1 MRAAMYDAQ
10 MKVISV
16 VGARPQF
23 VKLSPID
30 HAFKA
35 AGIEHVIV
43 HTGQHYDHEMSESFF
58 EELEISQ
65 PAYNLEVG
73 SASHGVQTGQMLMGL
88 EKIFLD
94 ENPDWVLV
102 YGDTN
107 STLAG
112 TLAAVKVHLKV
123 AHLEAG
129 LRSFNR
135 AMPEEHNRVVT
146 DHTADL
152 LLAPSQLAME
162 HLKREGLEKKSLL
175 VGDVMTDVCF
185 KTRDKVLAT
194 PLVLP
199 PLVESI
205 TANGNFHLATIHRA
219 ENTDETIRLR
229 EIIESLQRLSVPTLL
244 LAHPRLIAKAAAI
257 SLELEK
263 GTLRI
268 AKPVSYPEMVYL
280 TSKAKSVI
288 TDSGGLQKEA
298 FLLKTLCTTIRTETE
313 WPETLVDGWNILKP
327 NPRELEDVVDREPTT
342 TTQSAPYGDGQ
353 TAQAVVQALKNWR

>member
-1 MRAAMYDAQ
+1 MYDPQ

-58 EELEISQ
+58 EELDISK

-73 SASHGVQTGQMLMGL
+73 SASHGVQTGQMLIGL

-94 ENPDWVLV
+94 ESPDWVLV

-112 TLAAVKVHLKV
+112 TLAAVKIHLKV

-152 LLAPSQLAME
+152 LLAPSQIAME
-162 HLKREGLEKKSLL
+162 HLKREGLEKQSLL

-185 KTRDKVLAT
+185 KTRDRVLVS
-194 PLVLP
+194 PSQLP
-199 PLVESI
+199 PVVESM
-205 TANGNFHLATIHRA
+205 TSSEDFHLATIHRA
-219 ENTDETIRLR
+219 ENTDDPVRLT
-229 EIIESLQRLSVPTLL
+229 EIITSMQNLKVPTLL

-257 SLELEK
+257 GLELEK

-280 TSKAKSVI
+280 ISKAKSVI

-313 WPETLVDGWNILKP
+313 WPETLVDGWNVLQADP
-327 NPRELEDVVDREPTT
+327 QGLEKVVDRQPTT
-342 TTQSAPYGDGQ
+342 DSQSAPYGDGN

>member
-1 MRAAMYDAQ
+1 MYDAQ

-112 TLAAVKVHLKV
+112 TLAAVKIHLKV

-152 LLAPSQLAME
+152 LLAPSQIAME

-185 KTRDKVLAT
+185 KTRDKVLST
-194 PLVLP
+194 PPSLP
-199 PLVESI
+199 PLVENV
-205 TANGNFHLATIHRA
+205 TAGGNFHLATIHRA
-219 ENTDETIRLR
+219 ENTDDTIRLR

-342 TTQSAPYGDGQ
+342 TTKSAPYGDGQ

>member
-1 MRAAMYDAQ
+1 

-58 EELEISQ
+58 EELEISK

-73 SASHGVQTGQMLMGL
+73 SASHGAQTGQMLMGL

-112 TLAAVKVHLKV
+112 TLAAVKIHLKV

-152 LLAPSQLAME
+152 LLAPSQIAME

-185 KTRDKVLAT
+185 KTRDKVLVT
-194 PLVLP
+194 PPELP
-199 PLVESI
+199 PVMESM
-205 TANGNFHLATIHRA
+205 TSSGNFHLATIHRA

-229 EIIESLQRLSVPTLL
+229 EIIESLQRLKIPTLL

-257 SLELEK
+257 SLELEL
-263 GTLRI
+263 GSLRI
-268 AKPVSYPEMVYL
+268 AKPVSYLEMVYL
-280 TSKAKSVI
+280 ISKAKSVI

-313 WPETLVDGWNILKP
+313 WPETLVDGWNVLQAD
-327 NPRELEDVVDREPTT
+327 PRGLEDVVDRQATT
-342 TTQSAPYGDGQ
+342 VSHGDPYGDGN

>member
-1 MRAAMYDAQ
+1 

-35 AGIEHVIV
+35 DGIEHLIV
-43 HTGQHYDHEMSESFF
+43 HTGQHYDHEMSASFF
-58 EELEISQ
+58 EELEISK

-94 ENPDWVLV
+94 EKPDWVLV

-112 TLAAVKVHLKV
+112 TLAAVKIHLRV

-152 LLAPSQLAME
+152 LLAPSQIAME

-185 KTRDKVLAT
+185 KTRDKVMANPPTLSPELA
-194 PLVLP
+194 LLA
-199 PLVESI
+199 ES
-205 TANGNFHLATIHRA
+205 GNFHLATIHRA
-219 ENTDETIRLR
+219 ENTDDSIRLT
-229 EIIESLQRLSVPTLL
+229 EIIQSIANLKVPTLL
-244 LAHPRLIAKAAAI
+244 LAHPRLVAKAAAI
-257 SLELEK
+257 GLDLEQ
-263 GTLRI
+263 GTLHI

-280 TSKAKSVI
+280 VSKAKSVI

-313 WPETLVDGWNILKP
+313 WPETLVDGWNILQAD
-327 NPRELEDVVDREPTT
+327 PRGLSMVVDREATT
-342 TTQSAPYGDGQ
+342 SSQSAPYGDGKS
-353 TAQAVVQALKNWR
+353 ALAVVQALKNWR